1 MSAFAR
7 IRDFPLLLVTGPKT
21 DCAVY
26 HAHLSLRT
34 GPPIWLE
41 PPNAVILSG
50 VVSEVTEREKR
61 EVIRKPW

>member
-1 MSAFAR
+1 MSSFAR
-7 IRDFPLLLVTGPKT
+7 IRDFPLLLVTGLKT

-26 HAHLSLRT
+26 RAHPSLRS

-50 VVSEVTEREKR
+50 VVSEVTEREKL
-61 EVIRKPW
+61 EAMRKPR